1 MLFAAGIAEA
11 KIFSLETSRNRR
23 SITIFGAYR
32 PQTKSFYWKSAEKS
46 DSRTFKA
53 FLHQLIGHCSR
64 TFKAFLHQLIGH
76 CSNSKTILILDNA
89 SIHICRYIK
98 EFIKR
103 NPNLKIFTL
112 PAYSPEYNPTE
123 QVWRWL
129 KPRVCSLPKAI
140 RGGCEEII
148 SRIRKVIGAWTF
160 GKLAVNP
167 KIGIGIWQN
176 LLFNYL

>member
-1 MLFAAGIAEA
+1 MYFLSMNHTFQQSHMLFAAGIAEA
-11 KIFSLETSRNRR
+11 KIFSLETSRNRK
-23 SITIFGAYR
+23 SITISGAYR
-32 PQTKSFYWKSAEKS
+32 QQTKSFYRKSSEKS
-46 DSRTFKA
+46 DSQIFNA
-53 FLHQLIGHCSR
+53 FLHQLIGHCP
-64 TFKAFLHQLIGH
+64 
-76 CSNSKTILILDNA
+76 NSKTILVPDHA
-89 SIHICRYIK
+89 SIHICCYIK
-98 EFIKR
+98 KFIKR
-103 NPNLKIFTL
+103 KPNLKIFTL

-140 RGGCEEII
+140 RGTCEEII